1 MLEQVCTAACD
12 AHQLPLA
19 NKCCAAIA
27 SRFPRSGRVAVLRGL
42 ILEAEDAAA
51 AADGG
56 RTPAD
61 AQGAAAEKYYRQLL
75 KDAGASGGAAGDGDG
90 DGDGD
95 GGADGAG
102 DASGGGDRRAALN
115 AATVGAIKKRL
126 VCIAKARGDRKAA
139 IDLLNDYIANV
150 SNGEAAVWAE
160 LAGCYLSLMMYKQ
173 AAFCYEELILIEP
186 QNYAYHLK
194 YAEVL
199 YSSASISA
207 STAGGGAARD
217 VNSIV
222 PLVTARKYFC
232 SAVELSGGDDVR
244 SLYLLALCCLEI
256 MNVTNA
262 ASVKVMQQMQ
272 AALAKGIP
280 ATVADA
286 AAAGGPGGQAPSAPG
301 SVAAPAADE
310 LGPEKQEVGVD
321 AAKRLVQIYTRR
333 CPEKVGTL
341 KTTFAKLL
349 LS

>member
-1 MLEQVCTAACD
+1 M
-12 AHQLPLA
+12 
-19 NKCCAAIA
+19 
-27 SRFPRSGRVAVLRGL
+27 AVLKGL

-51 AADGG
+51 VVDGG
-56 RTPAD
+56 GATKD
-61 AQGAAAEKYYRQLL
+61 ARYVAAEKYYRKLL
-75 KDAGASGGAAGDGDG
+75 KDAGASGSTVPGEGEDT
-90 DGDGD
+90 
-95 GGADGAG
+95 
-102 DASGGGDRRAALN
+102 SGGGERTSALN
-115 AATVGAIKKRL
+115 TTTVGAIKKRL
-126 VCIAKARGDRKAA
+126 VCIAKARGDYKTA
-139 IDLLNDYIANV
+139 IDMLNDYIANV
-150 SNGEAAVWAE
+150 NNGEAVVWAE
-160 LAGCYLSLMMYKQ
+160 LAGCYLSLLMYKQ

-207 STAGGGAARD
+207 STAGGGATRD

-232 SAVELSGGDDVR
+232 SAVELSGGNDVR

-272 AALAKGIP
+272 AALAKGLPPTITDASAAGGRP
-280 ATVADA
+280 A
-286 AAAGGPGGQAPSAPG
+286 AAASVSATN
-301 SVAAPAADE
+301 E

-333 CPEKVGTL
+333 CPEKVGTV
-341 KTTFAKLL
+341 KNIFGKLL
-349 LS
+349 L